1 VVEARKAISISGSHN
16 WIPASSEAPSTF
28 TNTIKGDDPGFLS
41 IDERDFQLQAT
52 SPCVDNGVEN
62 LEYIDGDGQP
72 HQLVIDHSYM
82 PHLKVL
88 QRMMIGT
95 PDLGAYEVGAKFNKE

>member
-1 VVEARKAISISGSHN
+1 
-16 WIPASSEAPSTF
+16 
-28 TNTIKGDDPGFLS
+28 
-41 IDERDFQLQAT
+41 
-52 SPCVDNGVEN
+52 VDNGVEN